1 MYLDSYKSNLVS
13 KIFIVLTAL
22 IPFSFVAGNL
32 VINLNLFII
41 IVVSVAIFGKE
52 IFNFK
57 FNIIDKL
64 IIILFLYILF
74 VGFLN
79 TIENIYF
86 SQEKSTDIQI
96 KKTVLFLR
104 YFSFILSCDF

>member
-1 MYLDSYKSNLVS
+1 MYLDSYKSKLLS

-41 IVVSVAIFGKE
+41 IVVSFAIFGKE

-79 TIENIYF
+79 TIENFYF
-86 SQEKSTDIQI
+86 S
-96 KKTVLFLR
+96 
-104 YFSFILSCDF
+104 